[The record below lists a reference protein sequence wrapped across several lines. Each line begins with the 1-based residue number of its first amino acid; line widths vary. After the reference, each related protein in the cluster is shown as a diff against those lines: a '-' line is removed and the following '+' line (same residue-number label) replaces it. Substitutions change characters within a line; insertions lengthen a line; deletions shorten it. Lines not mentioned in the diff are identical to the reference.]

1 MTELFFVLLLSY
13 TENAEEQQVLA
24 ELYLKY
30 RKSVEKYI
38 SKHLTADCSDIEDC
52 VQQAYLGVARNIA
65 TVAKLEPRRQL
76 AYLLT
81 AAHTTI
87 QQFLLKRKAV
97 VFVDIENEKLDNYLY
112 ALRHRAAPSAE
123 AVTMDRETLL
133 AFANRLSELTPT
145 EQVVFRLYFLGK
157 MDREE
162 LAKKL
167 GVSMNTVRSY
177 ISRTNRHAQQ
187 ILREV
192 CNLD

>member
-1 MTELFFVLLLSY
+1 MTDLFFALLLSR
-13 TENAEEQQVLA
+13 TENAEEQQVLT

-38 SKHLTADCSDIEDC
+38 CKYLTADRNDIEDC
-52 VQQAYLGVARNIA
+52 IQQCYLNIARNIT

-81 AAHTTI
+81 AAHTTV
-87 QQFLLKRKAV
+87 QNFLLKRKDV
-97 VFVDIENEKLDNYLY
+97 VFVDSETENIDNYLY
-112 ALRHRAAPSAE
+112 TCRHRAAPSAE
-123 AVTMDRETLL
+123 TVTMNREILT
-133 AFANRLSELTPT
+133 AFYNRLSELSPT
-145 EQVVFRLYFLGK
+145 EQTVFQLYFIGK

-167 GVSMNTVRSY
+167 GVSLNSVRSY

-192 CNLD
+192 CNLE

>member
-1 MTELFFVLLLSY
+1 
-13 TENAEEQQVLA
+13 
-24 ELYLKY
+24 
-30 RKSVEKYI
+30 
-38 SKHLTADCSDIEDC
+38 
-52 VQQAYLGVARNIA
+52 
-65 TVAKLEPRRQL
+65 
-76 AYLLT
+76 
-81 AAHTTI
+81 
-87 QQFLLKRKAV
+87 
-97 VFVDIENEKLDNYLY
+97 
-112 ALRHRAAPSAE
+112 
-123 AVTMDRETLL
+123 MDRETLL